1 MKTRDFLHFRL
12 GGLHQVAIVLASS
25 AVCSQV
31 LALVRDRIFAT
42 LFGTGRVLDIY
53 YAAFKIPD
61 LLFATVGSLASIAI
75 LIPFFMRERAKSD
88 QAAREMLDSVF
99 SFFTLVVVL
108 SALILFF
115 LLPVLA
121 HFVAP
126 GFDATEIETLIWMS
140 RILLLSPIFLGISG
154 LFSGITQSFNK
165 FFAYA
170 LSPIFYNLGII
181 FGALFLYKYLGN
193 YGLAWG
199 VVLGALGHA
208 LVQWPVVVG
217 SGFRPRLSI
226 RIRWPLIREMLL
238 TSIPRTLTLSVY
250 QIAIVIITSLGSIL
264 SVGSIAVFNF
274 AFNLQSVPL
283 AVIGVSYSLAA
294 FPTLSRF
301 FMEGERMKFLAHLS
315 ESMRHIIFW
324 SLPISALFIVLRA
337 QIVRVIL
344 GSGAFD
350 WTSTRLTAAVLA
362 IFAISI
368 VAQSIVLLFVRA
380 YYASGNTKEPLIANI
395 ISFFIIISSA
405 PILLYLFR
413 THEIFRNFIESLLR
427 VEGIVG
433 TEVLM
438 LPLAYSIGLVINAC
452 LHWWMFLRAFPEFRK
467 IFTKSTMQA
476 FCSAVLVGFVAH
488 LGLELLDNIF
498 NIRTLPGIFA
508 QGFLAGLVG
517 IISGFI
523 LLRLL
528 KNEEL
533 PALTSALHQ
542 KFWRLKPTLPS
553 PEEQQ
558 VI

>member
-99 SFFTLVVVL
+99 SFFNLVVVL

-301 FMEGERMKFLAHLS
+301 
-315 ESMRHIIFW
+315 
-324 SLPISALFIVLRA
+324 
-337 QIVRVIL
+337 
-344 GSGAFD
+344 
-350 WTSTRLTAAVLA
+350 
-362 IFAISI
+362 
-368 VAQSIVLLFVRA
+368 
-380 YYASGNTKEPLIANI
+380 
-395 ISFFIIISSA
+395 
-405 PILLYLFR
+405 
-413 THEIFRNFIESLLR
+413 
-427 VEGIVG
+427 
-433 TEVLM
+433 
-438 LPLAYSIGLVINAC
+438 
-452 LHWWMFLRAFPEFRK
+452 
-467 IFTKSTMQA
+467 
-476 FCSAVLVGFVAH
+476 
-488 LGLELLDNIF
+488 
-498 NIRTLPGIFA
+498 
-508 QGFLAGLVG
+508 
-517 IISGFI
+517 
-523 LLRLL
+523 
-528 KNEEL
+528 
-533 PALTSALHQ
+533 
-542 KFWRLKPTLPS
+542 
-553 PEEQQ
+553 
-558 VI
+558 